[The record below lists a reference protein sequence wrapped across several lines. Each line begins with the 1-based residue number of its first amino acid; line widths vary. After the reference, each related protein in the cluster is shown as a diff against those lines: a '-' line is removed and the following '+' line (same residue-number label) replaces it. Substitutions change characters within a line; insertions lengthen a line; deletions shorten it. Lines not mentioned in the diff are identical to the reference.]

1 MKNNIKSILLI
12 IGANILMV
20 SLIVLAIWVKVEH
33 NRLVTMFVLL
43 GFAALILLIEL
54 QAFILN
60 YAMNKGNRKN
70 G

>member
-20 SLIVLAIWVKVEH
+20 SLIVLAIWVELEH

-60 YAMNKGNRKN
+60 YAMNKGKRKN

>member
-1 MKNNIKSILLI
+1 MNQKVKSILLI
-12 IGANILMV
+12 ILANIVMV

-60 YAMNKGNRKN
+60 HAMNKGRR
-70 G
+70 